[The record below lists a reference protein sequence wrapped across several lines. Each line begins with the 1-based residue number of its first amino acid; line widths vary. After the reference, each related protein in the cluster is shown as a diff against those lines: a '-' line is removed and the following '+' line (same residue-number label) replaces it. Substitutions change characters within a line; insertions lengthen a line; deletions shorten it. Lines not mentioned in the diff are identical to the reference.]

1 MITAFINSHL
11 RCPRDGKR
19 LVVDIG
25 PEENEGVVEI
35 VHRCLECPY
44 VEQAPRTVAEAYR
57 RSDVPQLRAVHES
70 LAEAL
75 RMQRLEGVEI
85 PLVYDRTE
93 ATVEEAL
100 REQP

>member
-25 PEENEGVVEI
+25 PEENDGVLEVI
-35 VHRCLECPY
+35 HRCLECPY

-57 RSDVPQLRAVHES
+57 RSDVPQVQAVHQS
-70 LAEAL
+70 LQELL
-75 RMQRLEGVEI
+75 RRQRLEGVVV
-85 PLVYDRTE
+85 PLRVDTNPW
-93 ATVEEAL
+93 AEEDA
-100 REQP
+100 R